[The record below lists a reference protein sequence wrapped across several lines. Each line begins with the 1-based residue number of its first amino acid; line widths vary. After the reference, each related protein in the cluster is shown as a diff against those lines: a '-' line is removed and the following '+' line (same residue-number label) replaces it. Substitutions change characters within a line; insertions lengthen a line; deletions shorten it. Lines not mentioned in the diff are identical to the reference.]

1 MSYTLDKSTPKID
14 FHVNS
19 CCQKTL
25 KSYHIC
31 NIFFE
36 HMFQCKKTALFVRM
50 GIYKGRND
58 TKRQNVFSWH
68 SSKASLVKND
78 HIHAWAPISMS
89 PLDAD
94 ALLQHIDKSLS
105 NVPPLRNSNPPQ
117 SMVYVPAIYILSAI
131 LTIIVIVF
139 SHYHYLLF
147 FFISVCPA
155 THE

>member
-1 MSYTLDKSTPKID
+1 
-14 FHVNS
+14 
-19 CCQKTL
+19 
-25 KSYHIC
+25 
-31 NIFFE
+31 
-36 HMFQCKKTALFVRM
+36 MFQCKKTALFVRK
-50 GIYKGRND
+50 GIYKGRID
-58 TKRQNVFSWH
+58 TKRQNVFGWH
-68 SSKASLVKND
+68 SSKTSLVKND

-117 SMVYVPAIYILSAI
+117 GMVYVPAIYILSAI
-131 LTIIVIVF
+131 ITIIVIVF

-147 FFISVCPA
+147 FFISACPA